1 MENSILKN
9 DEPEFLDFI
18 ESEMALI
25 TLRSPEE
32 PGAQFDTQVG
42 GFACRHPQVYGEI
55 VRISNVAVV
64 SCILEC
70 YFTGRKHMGWCC
82 DGIDE
87 QDALIVDAVLEAMGL
102 HGLIDASKL
111 WHVDRDQLKYSM
123 EAYILLKSDY
133 KKELG
138 VLLWSNSD

>member
-1 MENSILKN
+1 MNPSPH
-9 DEPEFLDFI
+9 EPEFLDFR

-25 TLRSPEE
+25 TLRSPGET
-32 PGAQFDTQVG
+32 GAQFETQVG

-55 VRISNVAVV
+55 VRISDAAVI
-64 SCILEC
+64 SSILEC
-70 YFTGRKHMGWCC
+70 YFTGPKHSGWCC

-87 QDALIVDAVLEAMGL
+87 QDALMVDAVLEAMGL
-102 HGLIDASKL
+102 HGLIDASKQ
-111 WHVDRDQLKYSM
+111 WHVDRNQLKYSM
-123 EAYILLKSDY
+123 EAYILLVSDY